1 MIDDDDS
8 GRPAVRVGNAGPAF
22 LLLSEPTRR
31 FEDEPTLD
39 FLIRACGPWGSIET
53 SVRTWAGDSL
63 DAYDDA

>member
-1 MIDDDDS
+1 MVDDDDS
-8 GRPAVRVGNAGPAF
+8 GRPAVRAGNAGPAF

-53 SVRTWAGDSL
+53 SVETWAGDGL